1 MHLASDRS
9 RRAVTAAFT
18 RQSMLWWPER
28 FFEELAARGRYAILY
43 NQRDAGL
50 PPRQS
55 QRNDTA
61 TRQIS

>member
-9 RRAVTAAFT
+9 HRAGDGGLHQA
-18 RQSMLWWPER
+18 SMLWWPER